1 MARWMPD
8 RRITS
13 PTGPAICRRT
23 ALMRWFRSVGIAPP
37 EHAMRANRNSD
48 TGITRSTAAPAL
60 SSEFDKF
67 LYAPVGEV
75 NDDMPFSVLSAL
87 ARQNVDPWEEA
98 AELARLSTESAIV
111 RLTSA
116 ICSATG
122 GPSTRSDA
130 TANAARL
137 VALLPRSTGINIPW
151 YDKLPN
157 PAPHNFAPVII
168 YLIVGALI
176 IVSALLGN

>member
-1 MARWMPD
+1 
-8 RRITS
+8 
-13 PTGPAICRRT
+13 
-23 ALMRWFRSVGIAPP
+23 MRWFPSVGIARP

-48 TGITRSTAAPAL
+48 TGIRRSAAAPAL
-60 SSEFDKF
+60 GSEFDKF

-98 AELARLSTESAIV
+98 AELAQLPTESAIV

-116 ICSATG
+116 ISSATR
-122 GPSTRSDA
+122 GPSTGSDT

-137 VALLPRSTGINIPW
+137 VALLPRSRSTGINIPW

-157 PAPHNFAPVII
+157 PAPRNFAPLII

>member
-1 MARWMPD
+1 
-8 RRITS
+8 
-13 PTGPAICRRT
+13 
-23 ALMRWFRSVGIAPP
+23 
-37 EHAMRANRNSD
+37 MRANRNSD
-48 TGITRSTAAPAL
+48 TGIRRSATAPAL

-98 AELARLSTESAIV
+98 AELAQLSTESAIV

-116 ICSATG
+116 ISG

-130 TANAARL
+130 TTNAARL
-137 VALLPRSTGINIPW
+137 VALLPRSTGINIAW
-151 YDKLPN
+151 YDKMPN
-157 PAPHNFAPVII
+157 PAPRNFAPVII

-176 IVSALLGN
+176 IVSGLLGN